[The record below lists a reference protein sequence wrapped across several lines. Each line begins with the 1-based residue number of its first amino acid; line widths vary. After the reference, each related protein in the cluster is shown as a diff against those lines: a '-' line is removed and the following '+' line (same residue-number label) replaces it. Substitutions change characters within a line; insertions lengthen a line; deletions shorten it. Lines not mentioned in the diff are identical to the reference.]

1 MLHVGARA
9 LAFAIPSG
17 IRLHERRAARRL
29 PVAAEPQRPTST
41 ARLDETA
48 FRFEITDVSVH
59 GAGGTAHN
67 APVLMVGDRL
77 ELTMELPGSSLP
89 LRAEVRMQSGSSHSV
104 RLGLRFI
111 DLRPHHLDRLSTA
124 LARIERRS
132 EEHTSELQSLM
143 RLSYAVFCL
152 K

>member
-1 MLHVGARA
+1 MLHDGAPA
-9 LAFAIPSG
+9 LAIAIPSG

-29 PVAAEPQRPTST
+29 PVAAEPQLPTST

-77 ELTMELPGSSLP
+77 E
-89 LRAEVRMQSGSSHSV
+89 
-104 RLGLRFI
+104 
-111 DLRPHHLDRLSTA
+111 
-124 LARIERRS
+124 RS

-143 RLSYAVFCL
+143 RNSYAVFCL
-152 K
+152 KNKKKHKII